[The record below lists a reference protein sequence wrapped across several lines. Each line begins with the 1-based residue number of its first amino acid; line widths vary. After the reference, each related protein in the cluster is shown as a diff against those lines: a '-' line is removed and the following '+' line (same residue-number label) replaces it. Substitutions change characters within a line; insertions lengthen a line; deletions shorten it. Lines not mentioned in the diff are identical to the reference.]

1 MSQSTLEGIEP
12 MMEEQVKR
20 RRYPRIP
27 SENAVLVK
35 MLGSEVSEGFA
46 KTFSVGL
53 GGCMFLNTES
63 IGVGAY
69 LDLLIS
75 VRGTVAK
82 AMAKVV
88 YELPDDN
95 GYQVGVEFIQI
106 SDADRR
112 LLEILW
118 TPDQIQDSE
127 AE

>member
-1 MSQSTLEGIEP
+1 

-35 MLGSEVSEGFA
+35 LLGSEVSEGFA
-46 KTFSVGL
+46 KTSSVGL
-53 GGCMFLNTES
+53 GGCMFFNSES

-82 AMAKVV
+82 AMSKVV
-88 YELPDDN
+88 YEIPADE

-118 TPDQIQDSE
+118 TPEQIAEME

>member
-1 MSQSTLEGIEP
+1 MIN
-12 MMEEQVKR
+12 MEDQAKR

-35 MLGSEVSEGFA
+35 LLGSEVSEGFA
-46 KTFSVGL
+46 KTTSVGL
-53 GGCMFLNTES
+53 GGCMFLNADT

-88 YELPDDN
+88 YEIPVDDD

-118 TPDQIQDSE
+118 TPEQISDLE
-127 AE
+127 VE